1 MFAFFKTKYTEDE
14 KQYLDYIKKVLSIGG
29 ITSSDVESAAKQILD
44 EAIKK
49 ADKAGLRGV
58 KTIGNNAIK
67 DEQFLNKRLKAGLT
81 KDDVLKFLNRDYVWI
96 VVENMLT
103 ETHRFSIYMTLIE
116 DGKSSDEA
124 VRVLRKTFM
133 YCDDPEKS
141 HQNYQ
146 GDDADIY
153 PEFTLRHENW
163 RSRISPIEVQ
173 NLANQY
179 STYNAMVRD
188 LIRKGVI

>member
-1 MFAFFKTKYTEDE
+1 MFSFFKTKYTEDE
-14 KQYLDYIKKVLSIGG
+14 KQYFDYIKKVVSLSGVA
-29 ITSSDVESAAKQILD
+29 SKEVESTARQILD

-67 DEQFLNKRLKAGLT
+67 DEKFLNKRLQAGLT

-96 VVENMLT
+96 VAENMLT
-103 ETHRFSIYMTLIE
+103 ETHRLSMFMALTMGGE
-116 DGKSSDEA
+116 SDEEA
-124 VRVLRKTFM
+124 EKKLRKTFI

-141 HQNYQ
+141 HPNYR
-146 GDDADIY
+146 GEDADIY
-153 PEFTLRHENW
+153 PEFASRHENW
-163 RSRISPIEVQ
+163 RSRISPTEVQ

>member
-1 MFAFFKTKYTEDE
+1 MFSFLKTKYTEDE
-14 KQYLDYIKKVLSIGG
+14 KQYFDYIKNVLLCSGV
-29 ITSSDVESAAKQILD
+29 TQNEVESAAKQLLD

-67 DEQFLNKRLKAGLT
+67 DGQFLNKRLKAGLT

-96 VVENMLT
+96 VAENMLT
-103 ETHRFSIYMTLIE
+103 DRYRFLIFMALTE
-116 DGKSSDEA
+116 DGKSGEDA
-124 VRVLRKTFM
+124 VKILRKTFA
-133 YCDDPEKS
+133 YFGDPEKS

-146 GDDADIY
+146 GEDADIY
-153 PEFTLRHENW
+153 PEFALRHENW
-163 RSRISPIEVQ
+163 RSQISPAEEQ

>member
-1 MFAFFKTKYTEDE
+1 MFSFFKTKYTEDE
-14 KQYLDYIKKVLSIGG
+14 KQYFDYIKKVLSLNG
-29 ITSSDVESAAKQILD
+29 IKSNEVDAAAKQILD

-67 DEQFLNKRLKAGLT
+67 NEQFLAKRLKSGLS

-96 VVENMLT
+96 VAENMLT
-103 ETHRFSIYMTLIE
+103 DAHRFSIYKTLIE
-116 DGKSSDEA
+116 DGESSEEA
-124 VRVLRKTFM
+124 VKFLRKTFM

-141 HQNYQ
+141 HPNYQ
-146 GDDADIY
+146 GEDADIY

-163 RSRISPIEVQ
+163 RNQVSPAEEQ
-173 NLANQY
+173 SLAIQY

-188 LIRKGVI
+188 LIRKRVI

>member
-1 MFAFFKTKYTEDE
+1 MFSFFKKKYTEDE
-14 KQYLDYIKKVLSIGG
+14 KQYFDYIKKVLSLNGVA
-29 ITSSDVESAAKQILD
+29 SNEVESTAKQILD
-44 EAIKK
+44 EALKK

-67 DEQFLNKRLKAGLT
+67 DENFLNKRLRVGLT

-96 VVENMLT
+96 VAENMLT
-103 ETHRFSIYMTLIE
+103 DTHRFSIYMTLIE

-124 VRVLRKTFM
+124 VRILRKTFM
-133 YCDDPEKS
+133 YCDDPDKS
-141 HQNYQ
+141 HPNYQ
-146 GDDADIY
+146 GEDADIY
-153 PEFTLRHENW
+153 PEFALRHENW
-163 RSRISPIEVQ
+163 RSRISPTEEQ
-173 NLANQY
+173 HLANQY

>member
-1 MFAFFKTKYTEDE
+1 MFSFFKTKYTEDE
-14 KQYLDYIKKVLSIGG
+14 KQYFDCIKKVVLCNGVTQNEAESI
-29 ITSSDVESAAKQILD
+29 AKQMLD

-96 VVENMLT
+96 VAENMLT
-103 ETHRFSIYMTLIE
+103 DAHRFSIFMALTE
-116 DGKSSDEA
+116 DGKSDEEA
-124 VRVLRKTFM
+124 VKVLRKTFI

-141 HQNYQ
+141 HPNYQ
-146 GDDADIY
+146 GEDADIY

-163 RSRISPIEVQ
+163 RSQISPTEEQ

-179 STYNAMVRD
+179 STYNAMVSD

>member
-1 MFAFFKTKYTEDE
+1 MFSFFNTKYTEDE
-14 KQYLDYIKKVLSIGG
+14 KQYFDYIKKVLSLNG
-29 ITSSDVESAAKQILD
+29 INSNEVDAGAKQILD

-67 DEQFLNKRLKAGLT
+67 NEQFLAKRLKSGLS

-96 VVENMLT
+96 VAENMLT
-103 ETHRFSIYMTLIE
+103 DAHRFSIFKTLIE
-116 DGKSSDEA
+116 DGKSSEEA
-124 VRVLRKTFM
+124 VKFLRKTFM

-141 HQNYQ
+141 HPNYQ
-146 GDDADIY
+146 GEDADIY

-163 RSRISPIEVQ
+163 RNRISPAEEQSI
-173 NLANQY
+173 AIQY

-188 LIRKGVI
+188 LIRKGII

>member
-1 MFAFFKTKYTEDE
+1 MFSFFKTKYTEDE
-14 KQYLDYIKKVLSIGG
+14 KQYLDYINKVVSLSGVA
-29 ITSSDVESAAKQILD
+29 SNEVEATAKQILD

-67 DEQFLNKRLKAGLT
+67 DEKFLNKRLKAGLT

-96 VVENMLT
+96 VAENMLT
-103 ETHRFSIYMTLIE
+103 NTHRLSMFMTLAMGGE
-116 DGKSSDEA
+116 SDEEA
-124 VRVLRKTFM
+124 IKILRRTFI

-141 HQNYQ
+141 HPNYQ
-146 GDDADIY
+146 GEDADIY

-163 RSRISPIEVQ
+163 RSRISPTEVQ
-173 NLANQY
+173 HLANQY